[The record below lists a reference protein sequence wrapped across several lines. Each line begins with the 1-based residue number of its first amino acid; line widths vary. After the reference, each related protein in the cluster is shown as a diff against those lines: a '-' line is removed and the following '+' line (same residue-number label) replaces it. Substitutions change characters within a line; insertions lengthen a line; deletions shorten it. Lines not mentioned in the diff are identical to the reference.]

1 MLINNETRK
10 DPKIAREVLERLL
23 PDARVRKICLRYLCD
38 SIQLTHQ
45 LAPSSWGLTL
55 QKDMVRL
62 NVGHIEVLTVGQARI
77 HVVFDRNVEP
87 QDLRDMPGVQIDP
100 RTPVYESVE
109 SSAGCDF
116 PASQANS
123 ALRLIRESHHQLIN
137 QASKTLRHN
146 MTARAH
152 SPGVLRYLE
161 EEVGILLPNPD
172 YSAISKCKLSAL
184 TFQAQFERFKKALLG
199 SSGEEFHSF
208 REGLPL
214 EWEGYKEHVRTRARA
229 LLKFSQW
236 KEKDIGTGLILDRVI
251 DAIEINEGVTLRNN
265 LVAWQPRYGPKS
277 VAQWVLKEARQDK
290 AKRSQLER
298 AFYDLFRTDKSE
310 KQIRTDK
317 SEKQIFE
324 LLGSLGVSHYDLMAY
339 LFFLK
344 DWDRFMPISTTN
356 FDKAFRDL
364 GIDLRTTR
372 QCSWDNYCLYN
383 EALHQVLV
391 ALRDVTE
398 LEDVRLIDAHSF
410 CWMLVG
416 LKPPAAAPGPII
428 PLPKVLAGLQ
438 AEPVKA
444 GAPTTKTKFD
454 KVDEEEFVQR
464 DAARRRLGKL
474 AQDIAMLSERKRLS
488 EAGYPS
494 PEEAVQAVWDEPA
507 RGYDILSRELDGTFR
522 YIEVKAARQSGQKL
536 SFILTQNE
544 LIQSRVKSNYCFYL
558 VLKVESGRPEV
569 LVIRSGEISP
579 DCLAP
584 VNYMASLRAPS
595 D

>member
-1 MLINNETRK
+1 MPISNETRK
-10 DPKIAREVLERLL
+10 EPKTAREVLEKLL
-23 PDARVRKICLRYLCD
+23 PDARVRNLCLRYLCD
-38 SIQLTHQ
+38 SIQLTYQ

-62 NVGHIEVLTVGQARI
+62 NVGHIEVLTVGQARV
-77 HVVFDRNVEP
+77 HVVFDRNDEP
-87 QDLRDMPGVQIDP
+87 QDLRDLPGVQIDP
-100 RTPVYESVE
+100 RTPLYESVK

-116 PASQANS
+116 PASQAS
-123 ALRLIRESHHQLIN
+123 SVFPLIRASHHHLIE

-146 MTARAH
+146 MAARAH

-161 EEVGILLPNPD
+161 DEVGILLPNPD
-172 YSAISKCKLSAL
+172 YAVIPKCKLSAL
-184 TFQAQFERFKKALLG
+184 IFQAQFERFKKALLA

-214 EWEGYKEHVRTRARA
+214 EWEGYKEHVRTRART

-236 KEKDIGTGLILDRVI
+236 TDEDIGTGLILDRVI
-251 DAIEINEGVTLRNN
+251 EAIEINEGATLKNN
-265 LVAWQPRYGPKS
+265 LVAWQPRYGPKR
-277 VAQWVLKEARQDK
+277 VPQWVLKEACQDK

-310 KQIRTDK
+310 KQI
-317 SEKQIFE
+317 FE
-324 LLGSLGVSHYDLMAY
+324 FLGRLGVRHYDLMAY

-356 FDKAFRDL
+356 FDQAFRDL
-364 GIDLRTTR
+364 GIELRTTR
-372 QCSWDNYCLYN
+372 QCSWDNYCAYN
-383 EALHQVLV
+383 EALQQVLV

-410 CWMLVG
+410 CWILVR
-416 LKPPAAAPGPII
+416 LKPPAAASGPII
-428 PLPKVLAGLQ
+428 PMPKVLAGLQ

-444 GAPTTKTKFD
+444 GEPITKTKFN
-454 KVDEEEFVQR
+454 KVDEKQFVQR

-474 AQDIAMLSERKRLS
+474 AQDIAVQSEQKRLR
-488 EAGYPS
+488 EAGHPC
-494 PEEAVQAVWDEPA
+494 PEEAVRPVWDEPE
-507 RGYDILSRELDGTFR
+507 RGYDILSCELDGSPR
-522 YIEVKAARQSGQKL
+522 YIEVKAARESSQKL
-536 SFILTQNE
+536 SFFLTQNE
-544 LIQSRVKSNYCFYL
+544 WEQSRLKSNYCFYL
-558 VLKVESGRPEV
+558 VLNADSREPAV
-569 LVIRSGEISP
+569 LVIESGEVSP

-584 VNYMASLRAPS
+584 VNYLASLRFPS

>member
-1 MLINNETRK
+1 MQINNETRK
-10 DPKIAREVLERLL
+10 EPKSAREVLERLL
-23 PDARVRKICLRYLCD
+23 PDARLRNLCLRYLCD

-45 LAPSSWGLTL
+45 FAPSSWGLTL

-62 NVGHIEVLTVGQARI
+62 NVGQIEVLTVGQARV
-77 HVVFDRNVEP
+77 HVVFDRNDEP
-87 QDLRDMPGVQIDP
+87 QDLRDLPGVQIDP
-100 RTPVYESVE
+100 KTPLYESVN
-109 SSAGCDF
+109 SSAACDF

-123 ALRLIRESHHQLIN
+123 VLPLIRASHHQLVK
-137 QASKTLRHN
+137 QAVETPRHN

-152 SPGVLRYLE
+152 SPGMLRYLE
-161 EEVGILLPNPD
+161 EEVGILLSNPD
-172 YSAISKCKLSAL
+172 YAARSKCKLSAL
-184 TFQAQFERFKKALLG
+184 IFQAQFERFKKALLA

-214 EWEGYKEHVRTRARA
+214 AWEGYKEHVRTRART

-236 KEKDIGTGLILDRVI
+236 TDKDIGTGLILDRVI
-251 DAIEINEGVTLRNN
+251 EAIEINEGATLRNN
-265 LVAWQPRYGPKS
+265 LVAWQPRYGPKR
-277 VAQWVLKEARQDK
+277 VPQWVLKEARQDK

-310 KQIRTDK
+310 KQI
-317 SEKQIFE
+317 FE
-324 LLGSLGVSHYDLMAY
+324 FLGSLGVSHYDLMAY

-364 GIDLRTTR
+364 GIELRTTR
-372 QCSWDNYCLYN
+372 QCSWDNYCSYN

-410 CWMLVG
+410 CWILVR

-444 GAPTTKTKFD
+444 GEPITKTKFD
-454 KVDEEEFVQR
+454 KVDEEEFGQR

-474 AQDIAMLSERKRLS
+474 AQDIAMLSEQKRLR
-488 EAGYPS
+488 EAGHPS
-494 PEEAVQAVWDEPA
+494 PEEAVQAVWNEPG
-507 RGYDILSRELDGTFR
+507 RGYDIHSCELDGTDR

-536 SFILTQNE
+536 SFFLTQNE
-544 LIQSRVKSNYCFYL
+544 WKQSRSKSNYCFYL
-558 VLKVESGRPEV
+558 VIKVESGRPEV
-569 LVIRSGEISP
+569 LVIRSGEVSP

-584 VNYMASLRAPS
+584 VNYSASLRFPS
-595 D
+595 N

>member
-1 MLINNETRK
+1 MANTNETRK

-23 PDARVRKICLRYLCD
+23 PDARARKSCLRFLCD
-38 SIQLTHQ
+38 SIQLAHQ
-45 LAPSSWGLTL
+45 LSPSSWGLTL
-55 QKDMVRL
+55 QKDLVRL
-62 NVGHIEVLTVGQARI
+62 NIGHIEVVTIEHDRI
-77 HVVFDRNVEP
+77 HVVFDRDTMP
-87 QDLRDMPGVQIDP
+87 RDLGTIPDIHIGSK
-100 RTPVYESVE
+100 TPVYKSVK
-109 SSAGCDF
+109 SSSSCDF
-116 PASQANS
+116 PASKATG
-123 ALRLIRESHHQLIN
+123 ALPLIRKSHHQLIK
-137 QASKTLRHN
+137 QASETRRHN

-161 EEVGILLPNPD
+161 EEVGIHLPNPD
-172 YSAISKCKLSAL
+172 YSATSKLNLSAL

-199 SSGEEFHSF
+199 SSGEEFRSF

-236 KEKDIGTGLILDRVI
+236 KEKDIGTGRILDRVI
-251 DAIEINEGVTLRNN
+251 DAIEINEGPTLRNN
-265 LVAWQPRYGPKS
+265 LVAWKPRYGPKS
-277 VAQWVLKEARQDK
+277 VPHWVLKEAHQDG

-298 AFYDLFRTDKSE
+298 AFFDLFRSNKSE
-310 KQIRTDK
+310 GQL
-317 SEKQIFE
+317 FE
-324 LLGSLGVSHYDLMAY
+324 SLRSLGVGHYDLMAY

-364 GIDLRTTR
+364 GVGLRTTR

-383 EALHQVLV
+383 EALHQVLA

-410 CWMLVG
+410 GWMLVR

-444 GAPTTKTKFD
+444 GEPTTKTKFD
-454 KVDEEEFVQR
+454 EVDEEKFVQR
-464 DAARRRLGKL
+464 DAARRRLGRL
-474 AQDIAMLSERKRLS
+474 AQDIAIQSERKRLR
-488 EAGYPS
+488 EAGHPS

-507 RGYDILSRELDGTFR
+507 RGYDILSRELDGTLRF
-522 YIEVKAARQSGQKL
+522 IEVKAARQSGQKL
-536 SFILTQNE
+536 SFLLTQNE
-544 LIQSRVKSNYCFYL
+544 WEQSRLKSNYCFYL
-558 VLKVESGRPEV
+558 VLKVESGRPDV
-569 LVIRSGEISP
+569 LVIRSGEVSP

-584 VNYMASLRAPS
+584 VNYLASLRTPG